1 MNPFFVR
8 QMAMY
13 SAYHRNARNRAT
25 HFVGIPMIAIALFV
39 PMAWVE
45 FGTLADQP
53 VTLALVFW
61 ATVSIFYVWL
71 DRTIGLAMTVVGLAF
86 LLVAAEI
93 ARHGSTVGWAAFA
106 ALFVVGWVF
115 QLVGHV
121 FEGRR
126 PALVDNLL
134 QALIGPM
141 FLVAEVVFAM
151 GYSRDLHEAVES
163 RWVDFAATTSPSS
176 PVQA

>member
-39 PMAWVE
+39 PMTWVE
-45 FGTLADQP
+45 FGAPGGLPITLA
-53 VTLALVFW
+53 VLFW
-61 ATVSIFYVWL
+61 LTVSAFYVWL
-71 DRTIGLAMTVVGLAF
+71 DRTIGVAMTVVGLLF
-86 LLVAAEI
+86 LLIAAEI
-93 ARHGSTVGWAAFA
+93 AARGAAVGWTAFA

-141 FLVAEVVFAM
+141 FLVAEVVFAL
-151 GYSRDLHEAVES
+151 GFSRELHEAVES
-163 RWVDFAATTSPSS
+163 RWVDFAATASPST
-176 PVQA
+176 PIQA